1 MSGVVIMG
9 DGEWI
14 PRVARARGTASKRQ
28 SLYTRGG
35 NGGQLQNSIVGELE
49 RTTEDYRLSSLKIL
63 ARLDEWLRNTQRR
76 LGSAGDIAQGVA
88 MAG

>member
-1 MSGVVIMG
+1 MSGIVIRG
-9 DGEWI
+9 DRAWI

-49 RTTEDYRLSSLKIL
+49 RTTPDRLSHLKIL

-76 LGSAGDIAQGVA
+76 LGSVGDIAQGVA